1 MKKPLALVPS
11 LVALLLGSVA
21 ASMPGCNSRG
31 SSGADEAGG
40 ANWAGPSGGNG
51 DGSGGDADSAGG
63 TSASAG
69 GADSSGPAGAG
80 APGNAGSPGQGDA
93 GASTTGTPDAL
104 PTTTFLY
111 VQSVTPDSDRLIS
124 LDYLTGDT
132 RVITD
137 LKGDDSDGWEI
148 WGHAISPDR
157 TRIVTASL
165 YGPTKAD
172 NATGLA
178 TRRIWTMATDGSDMQ
193 RLTPVFDNDGAGRK
207 NYSIS
212 VQGPVFTNDGQ
223 GIIYEFG
230 NWWYEGTSLEGGSFP
245 WFVST
250 DGTLPE
256 PFPTILS
263 CTVVDPSVNPVTGE
277 VLLVHS
283 VCVNSADEGIFL
295 YPSTGGTKPIQ
306 LVARGY
312 GAGAVDPALQKA
324 SWLADGSGFIFVGN
338 IDVQR
343 GADTDVTASILLF
356 DMETGQASVLFSP
369 DADTDVRS
377 AAIAPNADG
386 IVYCL
391 AHDNVLDLHAI
402 DLTVDP
408 PEDSVVTDD
417 GISCS
422 PGF

>member
-1 MKKPLALVPS
+1 MKKPLLVPS
-11 LVALLLGSVA
+11 LVALLLGSVMT
-21 ASMPGCNSRG
+21 SMPGCKSSG
-31 SSGADEAGG
+31 SSGADDDGG
-40 ANWAGPSGGNG
+40 APSASS
-51 DGSGGDADSAGG
+51 SGGDGAVDATGGAADSAGG
-63 TSASAG
+63 
-69 GADSSGPAGAG
+69 DNSSGPAGAG
-80 APGNAGSPGQGDA
+80 APGNAGSPGLGDG
-93 GASTTGTPDAL
+93 GASNTTSAGAL

-111 VQSVTPDSDRLIS
+111 VQSLTPDIDRLIS

-132 RVITD
+132 SVVTD
-137 LKGDDSDGWEI
+137 LQGDGSDGWEI

-157 TRIVTASL
+157 KRIVIASL

-178 TRRIWTMATDGSDMQ
+178 TRRIWTMATDGSDFQ

-207 NYSIS
+207 NYSIE
-212 VQGPVFTNDGQ
+212 VQDPVFSGDGQ
-223 GIIYEFG
+223 GIIYDFG
-230 NWWYEGTSLEGGSFP
+230 NWWYEGTTLTGGSAP

-250 DGTLPE
+250 QGGLPE
-256 PFPTILS
+256 FLPTGAGCILL
-263 CTVVDPSVNPVTGE
+263 VDPSVNPATGD

-283 VCVNSADEGIFL
+283 SCPKADDEGIYL
-295 YPSTGGTKPIQ
+295 HPINGDDPIK
-306 LVARGY
+306 LIDRGY
-312 GAGAVDPALQKA
+312 GAGAVDPALEKA

-338 IDVQR
+338 VDVQR
-343 GADTDVTASILLF
+343 GASTELTASILVY
-356 DMETGQASVLFSP
+356 DMETGKASVLMSP

-377 AAIAPNADG
+377 AAVAPNGDG

-391 AHDNVLDLHAI
+391 AHDDVYDLHVI

-408 PEDSVVTDD
+408 PVDSAITDD